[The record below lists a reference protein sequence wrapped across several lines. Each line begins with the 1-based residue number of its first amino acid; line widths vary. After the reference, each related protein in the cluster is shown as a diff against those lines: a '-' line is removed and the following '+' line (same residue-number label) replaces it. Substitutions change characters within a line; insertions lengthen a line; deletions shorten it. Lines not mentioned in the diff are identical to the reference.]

1 MQEKIL
7 LVDDEKEII
16 SFMRDALEDEGY
28 DVLCAYDGKEALTK
42 LKERPDLILLDVM
55 MPEMDGFE
63 LCELIRKN
71 VSCPILFLSAKQ
83 TEQDRIKGL
92 LVGGDDYL
100 IKPFSMKELKM
111 RIYAHLRR
119 EKRTES
125 TAYNRLHFGYL
136 TIDLDGYQIL
146 YNNEKLPF
154 TSREFELLHFLALH
168 PGQVFTREQLYEKI
182 WGYDAEG
189 DSSTVTEHI
198 KKIRAKLSKYNG
210 CRDYISTV
218 WGIGYKWVS

>member
-83 TEQDRIKGL
+83 TEQNRIKGL

-125 TAYNRLHFGYL
+125 T
-136 TIDLDGYQIL
+136 
-146 YNNEKLPF
+146 
-154 TSREFELLHFLALH
+154 
-168 PGQVFTREQLYEKI
+168 
-182 WGYDAEG
+182 
-189 DSSTVTEHI
+189 
-198 KKIRAKLSKYNG
+198 
-210 CRDYISTV
+210 
-218 WGIGYKWVS
+218 